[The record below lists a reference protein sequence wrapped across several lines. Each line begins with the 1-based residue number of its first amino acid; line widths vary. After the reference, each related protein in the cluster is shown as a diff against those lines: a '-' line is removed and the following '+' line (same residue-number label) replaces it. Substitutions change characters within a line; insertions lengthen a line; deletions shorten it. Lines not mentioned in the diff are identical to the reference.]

1 MEPEMKKRPTKRAP
15 DVWDSAAFSSIFLA
29 SSFSCSQA
37 ESTPAHTQVTQ
48 TVGWLRQNVIAS
60 LICVCKYSWQFF
72 CKKSQKRT
80 SSMFNPP
87 NSYPNS
93 GSYFDLL
100 KRITQLVQKKKVDQQ
115 ILQIVQQAFEK
126 ELSSENV
133 VLSRPEKTRLL
144 QQVTRAVLTEAITKI
159 SDIK

>member
-1 MEPEMKKRPTKRAP
+1 
-15 DVWDSAAFSSIFLA
+15 
-29 SSFSCSQA
+29 
-37 ESTPAHTQVTQ
+37 
-48 TVGWLRQNVIAS
+48 
-60 LICVCKYSWQFF
+60 
-72 CKKSQKRT
+72 
-80 SSMFNPP
+80 MFNPP
-87 NSYPNS
+87 NSYPNPS
-93 GSYFDLL
+93 SYFDLL
-100 KRITQLVQKKKVDQQ
+100 KRITQLVQEKNVDQQ

>member
-1 MEPEMKKRPTKRAP
+1 
-15 DVWDSAAFSSIFLA
+15 
-29 SSFSCSQA
+29 
-37 ESTPAHTQVTQ
+37 
-48 TVGWLRQNVIAS
+48 
-60 LICVCKYSWQFF
+60 
-72 CKKSQKRT
+72 
-80 SSMFNPP
+80 MFNPP
-87 NSYPNS
+87 NSYPNPS
-93 GSYFDLL
+93 SYFDLL
-100 KRITQLVQKKKVDQQ
+100 KRITQLVQEKKVDQQ

>member
-1 MEPEMKKRPTKRAP
+1 MAVFVK
-15 DVWDSAAFSSIFLA
+15 
-29 SSFSCSQA
+29 Q
-37 ESTPAHTQVTQ
+37 
-48 TVGWLRQNVIAS
+48 
-60 LICVCKYSWQFF
+60 
-72 CKKSQKRT
+72 KSQKRI

-87 NSYPNS
+87 NSYPNPS
-93 GSYFDLL
+93 SYFDLL
-100 KRITQLVQKKKVDQQ
+100 KRITQLVQEKKVDQQ